1 MNRAPVR
8 ALSGMENNRHSSFIF
23 FVRPPVISGLME
35 IFFEPRVTL
44 IAVDPTSSLKWFKR
58 K

>member
-1 MNRAPVR
+1 
-8 ALSGMENNRHSSFIF
+8 MENNRHSSFIF